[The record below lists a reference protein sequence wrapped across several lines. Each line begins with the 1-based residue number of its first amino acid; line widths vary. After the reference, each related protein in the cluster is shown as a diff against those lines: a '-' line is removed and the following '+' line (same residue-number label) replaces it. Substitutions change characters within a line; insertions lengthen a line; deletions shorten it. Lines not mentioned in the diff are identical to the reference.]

1 MKWSQIIKDTVTWA
15 GFISGVA
22 VPLIATGAWCYK
34 MGHDDGRSIAYATAT
49 AMLKASIKEYD
60 DKKEEAE

>member
-34 MGHDDGRSIAYATAT
+34 LGSQ
-49 AMLKASIKEYD
+49 
-60 DKKEEAE
+60 

>member
-34 MGHDDGRSIAYATAT
+34 LGHDDGRSAAYTT
-49 AMLKASIKEYD
+49 ISAMLKASIKKDD
-60 DKKEEAE
+60 DKKEVTE